1 MRYLLILIFFL
12 CSSVFAEGDLF
23 SSSTLSKRGGL
34 VSRSTIA
41 LQPAFAETP
50 VDSNYVLGPGD
61 FLDLML
67 EENYVSVQVA
77 PDGTIAIEECGVV
90 SIGGKP
96 LVEARELILDLVSKR
111 YKRDMCFVQLVSLK
125 KFRVNAMGAILWVGQ
140 QLVEPQTRLSYFIR
154 QVGGYLPNA
163 NTEDVMVFRGK
174 DTLHVNFTA
183 MSTKGD
189 FEQDIMLEQGDRVF
203 VPFVEMGDNVAL
215 ILPGFRTS
223 VTYQEGR
230 TVQDYFDLSGASRM
244 QNLGFKAVCIREPG
258 KPPRWLS
265 LSEMKLTTVAP
276 NTEIEFSVQEML
288 VYVGGAVN
296 MIGKVD
302 YDPSWHALD
311 YVAAAGINTVT
322 GSWNQVRVWRGKEPK
337 ALSLS
342 VTEDQILPGDFI
354 EIPKSRYE
362 SFKDFTLFLVSLLT
376 VVSSAFLI
384 YATYNNNN

>member
-1 MRYLLILIFFL
+1 MRYLLILIFLL
-12 CSSVFAEGDLF
+12 CSSVLAEGDLF

-90 SIGGKP
+90 SIGGKT

>member
-90 SIGGKP
+90 SIGGKT

>member
-12 CSSVFAEGDLF
+12 CSSVLAEGDLF

-90 SIGGKP
+90 SIGGKT

>member
-1 MRYLLILIFFL
+1 MRYLLILIFLL
-12 CSSVFAEGDLF
+12 CSSVLAEGDLF
-23 SSSTLSKRGGL
+23 SSATLSKRGGL
-34 VSRSTIA
+34 ASRSSIA
-41 LQPAFAETP
+41 LQPAFAETS
-50 VDSNYVLGPGD
+50 VDSSYVLGPGD

-90 SIGGKP
+90 SIGGKT
-96 LVEARELILDLVSKR
+96 LLEARELILDLVSKR

>member
-12 CSSVFAEGDLF
+12 CSSVFAESDLF

-90 SIGGKP
+90 SIGGKT

-322 GSWNQVRVWRGKEPK
+322 GSWNQIRVWRGKEPK

>member
-23 SSSTLSKRGGL
+23 SSTTLSKRGGL

-90 SIGGKP
+90 SIGGKT

>member
-1 MRYLLILIFFL
+1 MRYLLILIFFW

-23 SSSTLSKRGGL
+23 SSTTLSKRGGL

-90 SIGGKP
+90 SIGGKT

>member
-1 MRYLLILIFFL
+1 
-12 CSSVFAEGDLF
+12 
-23 SSSTLSKRGGL
+23 
-34 VSRSTIA
+34 
-41 LQPAFAETP
+41 
-50 VDSNYVLGPGD
+50 
-61 FLDLML
+61 
-67 EENYVSVQVA
+67 
-77 PDGTIAIEECGVV
+77 
-90 SIGGKP
+90 
-96 LVEARELILDLVSKR
+96 
-111 YKRDMCFVQLVSLK
+111 
-125 KFRVNAMGAILWVGQ
+125 
-140 QLVEPQTRLSYFIR
+140 
-154 QVGGYLPNA
+154 
-163 NTEDVMVFRGK
+163 
-174 DTLHVNFTA
+174 
-183 MSTKGD
+183 
-189 FEQDIMLEQGDRVF
+189 
-203 VPFVEMGDNVAL
+203 
-215 ILPGFRTS
+215 
-223 VTYQEGR
+223 
-230 TVQDYFDLSGASRM
+230 M